1 MKSKK
6 LVLTPNGAAVMEA
19 ANETQTETTNQ
30 TSQAPEPQ
38 EPEPTPEP
46 EPQQPGATQETE
58 PQQVRQADP
67 PKLSKAEKVQA
78 TFEKLARMQELSEKW
93 KETSERHKEFTNAL
107 QNLDTDR
114 CSFRLTVGS
123 KSFTSSDPH
132 VARTFLGLQVERF
145 EQELNEIEVEL
156 F

>member
-19 ANETQTETTNQ
+19 ANETETTNQ
-30 TSQAPEPQ
+30 TSQAPEQQ
-38 EPEPTPEP
+38 EPEPKQEP
-46 EPQQPGATQETE
+46 EPQQPGATQEPE
-58 PQQVRQADP
+58 QLRQAEA
-67 PKLSKAEKVQA
+67 PKLSKAERVQA